1 MGYTGGA
8 GEQTQEQAARAAAQ
22 RAEIA
27 AAAEAARVAAEAAKN
42 TPIPVAVVGG
52 RRK

>member
-27 AAAEAARVAAEAAKN
+27 AATAARAAEIEAAKN